1 MNAQLA
7 ALSLG
12 WGQAFL
18 LLHAIFFAVHYLYA
32 SQTAQVASLTTAVLG
47 MMLAAGAPPVL
58 CALSMAFHP
67 NLFGGLSHYASG
79 QAASYF
85 GSGYCDVADGMR
97 VGGIMGVFNFL
108 VYAVVGGLWWKAIG
122 LF

>member
-1 MNAQLA
+1 M
-7 ALSLG
+7 
-12 WGQAFL
+12 
-18 LLHAIFFAVHYLYA
+18 LLHVIFFAVHYLYA

-85 GSGYCDVADGMR
+85 GSGYCDVASFMR